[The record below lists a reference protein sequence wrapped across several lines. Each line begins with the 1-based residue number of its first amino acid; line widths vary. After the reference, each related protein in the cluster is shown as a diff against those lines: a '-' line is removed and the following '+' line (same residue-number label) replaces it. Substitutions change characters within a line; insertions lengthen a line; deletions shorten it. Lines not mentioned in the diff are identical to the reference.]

1 MLSSAQRKFLRGL
14 AHHLGPSVRVG
25 KNGLAAGLI
34 DSIKSQLDA
43 HELIK
48 VKFVNWKEQ
57 KDSLSEEIARKT
69 QCEHIGMI
77 GNIAIFFRENSDP
90 DKRKIVIP

>member
-1 MLSSAQRKFLRGL
+1 MLSSAQRKYLRGL
-14 AHHLGPSVRVG
+14 AHHLDPSVWVG
-25 KNGLAAGLI
+25 KDGLAIGLI
-34 DSIKSQLDA
+34 ESIKSQLDA

-57 KDSLSEEIARKT
+57 KDSLSDQIAAKT
-69 QCEHIGMI
+69 NCEHVGII
-77 GNIAIFFRENSDP
+77 GNVAIFFRENTDP